1 MRDSCP
7 ITVQCVQLCEPIK
20 LASQLCYYATPQQHC
35 RQIKLTKQAY
45 SKLSNY
51 YLKNEPRL
59 TFSFQTKRQLRG
71 FKPTT
76 ITSPYCVLEKEVDA
90 TLPGNGCHVELNNGL
105 NNRYFNLLQK
115 VMAPIVLVVYFGNT
129 DNVFM

>member
-1 MRDSCP
+1 MNHDLRF
-7 ITVQCVQLCEPIK
+7 
-20 LASQLCYYATPQQHC
+20 
-35 RQIKLTKQAY
+35 
-45 SKLSNY
+45 LSR
-51 YLKNEPRL
+51 PRGN
-59 TFSFQTKRQLRG
+59 FEV
-71 FKPTT
+71 KPTT

-115 VMAPIVLVVYFGNT
+115 VMAPIVLAVYFGNT